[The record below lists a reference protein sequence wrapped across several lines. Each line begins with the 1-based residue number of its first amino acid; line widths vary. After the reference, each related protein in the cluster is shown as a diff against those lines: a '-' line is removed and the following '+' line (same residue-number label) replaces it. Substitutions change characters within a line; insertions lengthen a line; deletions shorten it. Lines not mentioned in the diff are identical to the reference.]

1 MVNSTNYR
9 FTQPATTFAISNVQI
24 EVPAQQEISAE
35 AKPTISNVAGYPVQL
50 EISSLNVQSVITE
63 AQFNVN
69 KNTWD
74 VSDSNLNYIKEIPG
88 EKSVDLLFTK
98 NIIIYGHNTKNLLGN
113 LKNSKDDTVVKIY
126 TSDGYEI
133 IYIYYQRII
142 TKPSDISIFH
152 QKFKDPN
159 LSIITC
165 DGPFDSN
172 RLIANFKLIDIKRR

>member
-133 IYIYYQRII
+133 SYIYYQRII

-152 QKFKDPN
+152 QEFKEPN